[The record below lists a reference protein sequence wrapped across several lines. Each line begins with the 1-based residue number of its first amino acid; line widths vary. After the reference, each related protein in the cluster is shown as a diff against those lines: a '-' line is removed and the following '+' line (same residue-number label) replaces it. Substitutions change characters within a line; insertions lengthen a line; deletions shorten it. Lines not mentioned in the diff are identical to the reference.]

1 MEEIRGL
8 GARSGGAE
16 ASQAYSTPV
25 KGHASS
31 SGGMVGVGHW
41 AGAGQKFTVE
51 GAIFVLRRL
60 SCSLVSYD
68 QYPASPLLLPCF
80 FFPVFLVFLMRW
92 FFFIPART
100 DLDRLDGR
108 ELARLVMYA
117 EEESS
122 RLNALESKYH
132 LHPLKE
138 VF

>member
-68 QYPASPLLLPCF
+68 QYPAFPLLLPF
-80 FFPVFLVFLMRW
+80 FFSSSVFSFFDEMVFFYSCSHR
-92 FFFIPART
+92 F
-100 DLDRLDGR
+100 G
-108 ELARLVMYA
+108 
-117 EEESS
+117 
-122 RLNALESKYH
+122 
-132 LHPLKE
+132 
-138 VF
+138 